1 MITLR
6 IIGKT
11 ARLLA
16 GITGIGIGFFW
27 RRYAATRN
35 FKRLLLSMG
44 LPRDSIDLLS
54 YDYEHMVSFSDLR
67 SLSR

>member
-1 MITLR
+1 MTTSR

-11 ARLLA
+11 ARLLV
-16 GITGIGIGFFW
+16 GITSIGIGFFW
-27 RRYAATRN
+27 RRSSAARK
-35 FKRLLLSMG
+35 FKRRLRRIG
-44 LPRDSIDLLS
+44 LPRDAIDLLS

>member
-1 MITLR
+1 MITLQV
-6 IIGKT
+6 IGKT

-27 RRYAATRN
+27 RRSSAARK
-35 FKRLLLSMG
+35 FKRRLWRMG
-44 LPRDSIDLLS
+44 LPRDAIDLLS
-54 YDYEHMVSFSDLR
+54 YDYEHMVSLSDLR

>member
-16 GITGIGIGFFW
+16 GITGIGVGFFW
-27 RRYAATRN
+27 RRSSSTRK
-35 FKRLLLSMG
+35 FKRRLRRMG
-44 LPRDSIDLLS
+44 LPRDAVDLLS
-54 YDYEHMVSFSDLR
+54 YDYEHIVSFSDLR

>member
-11 ARLLA
+11 TRLLA
-16 GITGIGIGFFW
+16 GITRIGIDFFW
-27 RRYAATRN
+27 RRSSAARK
-35 FKRLLLSMG
+35 FKRRLRRMG
-44 LPRDSIDLLS
+44 LPRDAVDLLS
-54 YDYEHMVSFSDLR
+54 YDYEHMVSLSDLR

>member
-6 IIGKT
+6 IFGKT

-16 GITGIGIGFFW
+16 GITRIGIGFFW
-27 RRYAATRN
+27 RRSSAARK
-35 FKRLLLSMG
+35 FKRRLRRIG
-44 LPRDSIDLLS
+44 LPRDAVDLLS

>member
-16 GITGIGIGFFW
+16 GITSIGIGFFW
-27 RRYAATRN
+27 RRSSAARK
-35 FKRLLLSMG
+35 FKRRLRRIG
-44 LPRDSIDLLS
+44 LPRDAVDLLS

>member
-1 MITLR
+1 MTTLR
-6 IIGKT
+6 IISRT

-27 RRYAATRN
+27 RRSSAARK
-35 FKRLLLSMG
+35 FKRRLRRIG
-44 LPRDSIDLLS
+44 LPRDAIDLLS

>member
-11 ARLLA
+11 ARLVA
-16 GITGIGIGFFW
+16 GITSIGIGFFW
-27 RRYAATRN
+27 RRAAAARK
-35 FKRLLLSMG
+35 FKRHLQRMG
-44 LPRDSIDLLS
+44 LPRDAIDLLS
-54 YDYEHMVSFSDLR
+54 YDYEHMVSLSDLR